1 MAAPRLVGCSC
12 PRARADKFGS
22 ARAAVKPHCFRGMR
36 REHRKNRTRIGPHLA
51 QPWQP
56 KGQRFQPSKS
66 AMSGGLNLS
75 ESPSTLR
82 SKQVERSADHRSVA
96 RTVRAKSEAGLPAA
110 QDQRAHF
117 DRESKTAPRRGLRWF
132 VTARLSVL

>member
-1 MAAPRLVGCSC
+1 
-12 PRARADKFGS
+12 
-22 ARAAVKPHCFRGMR
+22 
-36 REHRKNRTRIGPHLA
+36 KNRTRIGPHLA

-132 VTARLSVL
+132 VTARLSVLRDRSSRVPSLGCGTLGTASVARHVPACISSQRRS